1 MARRDT
7 LRVLINITMIYT
19 QKIKDAIKFAI
30 KTHEVYQK
38 QKRKGKDIP
47 YITHPLTVGLIL
59 ARAGASEDVIVAGIL
74 HDTMEDSIAEN
85 KVTREMLA
93 ECFGEE
99 VASLVESVTEMR
111 KYLPWDERKREALEH
126 IETFTNESLLLKSA
140 DIISNLSELLDDQRK
155 DGEGVWER
163 FNAPKEKILRHA
175 NGVISAIRKRW
186 PENPLTIDLDV
197 LAEGLATLAL
207 TRAGQ
212 SEQHNPSTK
221 IERERQF
228 HVRNFSE
235 DIIPSDAIS
244 ADIVQDYLVS
254 TERGVRRIRKITVGE
269 TQSYFFTEKVAT
281 GEPGVNIE
289 HEREISADEYERY
302 YKERDLDLNTIV
314 KTRYSFPY
322 ADKTYELDVF
332 ASPKPTSFPDVVLEI
347 EHQDKGEALE
357 VPRGWD
363 VVDVTGQYS
372 NYARASR
379 MIG

>member
-289 HEREISADEYERY
+289 HEREISADEYERS